1 MKTISL
7 TYFSYREELGDQKAL
22 ADEIGNA
29 IANGPA
35 AGEPI
40 DEDELA
46 EDLARLEQED
56 LDEKMLTTGTVP
68 VLPTGPH
75 GDCEFS
81 LLTRHIFIFFWNMS
95 AEVMITDLVLTQIVI
110 KGKTKAQPAEEEDEE
125 EELRKLQAEMAM

>member
-1 MKTISL
+1 MKAISL

-75 GDCEFS
+75 GDCEFFFLTPHTFTS
-81 LLTRHIFIFFWNMS
+81 LKI
-95 AEVMITDLVLTQIVI
+95 
-110 KGKTKAQPAEEEDEE
+110 
-125 EELRKLQAEMAM
+125 